1 MRTYLHAWQS
11 SGLTRKQY
19 CQQHN
24 LKTHMFSY
32 YKAKFLSQSDDSES
46 LIPVQVVQDKSV
58 AGLILSLPNGLSLEI
73 TPGFDQPT
81 FMQVLSLLK

>member
-1 MRTYLHAWQS
+1 
-11 SGLTRKQY
+11 
-19 CQQHN
+19 
-24 LKTHMFSY
+24 MFSY